1 MQTDDEGIIIKKTKY
16 RESSLLISFFSLNHG
31 INSGLVKGVL
41 KKDFGTYE
49 IGNKV
54 YIKSSFR
61 LDEQL
66 WNCKFELIKNNSV
79 NYFDNQNKLNT
90 LLTICSI
97 IDLSLPKNNPQI
109 KIYNKTIDLM
119 EDLLSK
125 GWAVKYIFWELF
137 LLSELGYG
145 LDLEKCVVSGKKEN
159 LIYISP
165 KSGKAVSKKE
175 GEKYKNNLL
184 YLPKFLI
191 NKNVEPTKDSLKQGI
206 SLTGFF
212 INKFLKKSNKKI
224 KYTIVGP
231 ICETADTFAKN
242 KLLNKINTNELLFFK
257 NVGAYGS
264 SMSFSYNSR
273 PIIMELIIYKNNFS
287 IIRKVD
293 TVVNQIS
300 REKIPSW
307 ISKIK

>member
-1 MQTDDEGIIIKKTKY
+1 MQIDDEGIIIKKTKY

-109 KIYNKTIDLM
+109 KIYNKTIDLI
-119 EDLLSK
+119 ENLLSK
-125 GWAVKYIFWELF
+125 DWVVKYIFWELF

-175 GEKYKNNLL
+175 GEKYKNKLFN
-184 YLPKFLI
+184 LPKFLI
-191 NKNVEPTKDSLKQGI
+191 NKNVKPTNDSLKQAI

-212 INKFLKKSNKKI
+212 IDKFLKKNNKKLPF
-224 KYTIVGP
+224 YR
-231 ICETADTFAKN
+231 KN
-242 KLLNKINTNELLFFK
+242 IL
-257 NVGAYGS
+257 A
-264 SMSFSYNSR
+264 
-273 PIIMELIIYKNNFS
+273 
-287 IIRKVD
+287 
-293 TVVNQIS
+293 
-300 REKIPSW
+300 
-307 ISKIK
+307 

>member
-1 MQTDDEGIIIKKTKY
+1 MQINDEGIIIKKNKY

-66 WNCKFELIKNNSV
+66 WNCRFELIKNNSV
-79 NYFDNQNKLNT
+79 NYFDNQNKLNA
-90 LLTICSI
+90 LLAVCSI

-109 KIYNKTIDLM
+109 NIYKKTINLI
-119 EDLLSK
+119 ENLLFK
-125 GWAVKYIFWELF
+125 DWAVKYIFWELF

-159 LIYISP
+159 LIYVSP

-175 GEKYKNNLL
+175 GEKYKNKLL
-184 YLPKFLI
+184 NLPKFLI
-191 NKNVEPTKDSLKQGI
+191 DKNVKPSNDSLKQAI

-212 INKFLKKSNKKI
+212 IDKFLKKNNKKLPFYRKKI
-224 KYTIVGP
+224 
-231 ICETADTFAKN
+231 
-242 KLLNKINTNELLFFK
+242 LN
-257 NVGAYGS
+257 
-264 SMSFSYNSR
+264 
-273 PIIMELIIYKNNFS
+273 
-287 IIRKVD
+287 
-293 TVVNQIS
+293 
-300 REKIPSW
+300 
-307 ISKIK
+307 

>member
-1 MQTDDEGIIIKKTKY
+1 MQINDEGIIINKKKY
-16 RESSLLISFFSLNHG
+16 RESSLLITFFSLNHG

-66 WNCKFELIKNNSV
+66 WNCRFELIRNNSI
-79 NYFDNQNKLNT
+79 NYFDNQNKLNA
-90 LLTICSI
+90 LLTVCSI

-109 KIYNKTIDLM
+109 KIYNKTIDLI
-119 EDLLSK
+119 ENLLSRE
-125 GWAVKYIFWELF
+125 WVVKYIFWELF

-159 LIYISP
+159 LIYVSP

-175 GEKYKNNLL
+175 GEKYKNKLL
-184 YLPKFLI
+184 NLPKFLI
-191 NKNVEPTKDSLKQGI
+191 NKNVKPSNDSLKQAI

-212 INKFLKKSNKKI
+212 IDKFLRKNNKKLPFYRKKI
-224 KYTIVGP
+224 
-231 ICETADTFAKN
+231 
-242 KLLNKINTNELLFFK
+242 LN
-257 NVGAYGS
+257 
-264 SMSFSYNSR
+264 
-273 PIIMELIIYKNNFS
+273 
-287 IIRKVD
+287 
-293 TVVNQIS
+293 
-300 REKIPSW
+300 
-307 ISKIK
+307 

>member
-79 NYFDNQNKLNT
+79 NYFDNKNKLNT

-97 IDLSLPKNNPQI
+97 IDLSLPKNYPQI

-119 EDLLSK
+119 EGLLSK
-125 GWAVKYIFWELF
+125 DWTVKYIFWELF

-212 INKFLKKSNKKI
+212 INKFLKKNNKKI
-224 KYTIVGP
+224 PFYR
-231 ICETADTFAKN
+231 KN
-242 KLLNKINTNELLFFK
+242 ILT
-257 NVGAYGS
+257 
-264 SMSFSYNSR
+264 
-273 PIIMELIIYKNNFS
+273 
-287 IIRKVD
+287 
-293 TVVNQIS
+293 
-300 REKIPSW
+300 
-307 ISKIK
+307 

>member
-1 MQTDDEGIIIKKTKY
+1 MQKDDEGIIIKKKKY

-54 YIKSSFR
+54 YITSSFR

-79 NYFDNQNKLNT
+79 NYFDNKNKLNT

-109 KIYNKTIDLM
+109 KIYNKTIDLI
-119 EDLLSK
+119 ENLLSK
-125 GWAVKYIFWELF
+125 DWVVKYIFWELF

-159 LIYISP
+159 LIYVSP
-165 KSGKAVSKKE
+165 KSGKAVSKTE
-175 GEKYKNNLL
+175 GEKYKNKLFN
-184 YLPKFLI
+184 LPKFLI
-191 NKNVEPTKDSLKQGI
+191 NKNVKPTNDSLKQAI

-212 INKFLKKSNKKI
+212 IDKFLKKNNKKLPF
-224 KYTIVGP
+224 YR
-231 ICETADTFAKN
+231 KN
-242 KLLNKINTNELLFFK
+242 IL
-257 NVGAYGS
+257 A
-264 SMSFSYNSR
+264 
-273 PIIMELIIYKNNFS
+273 
-287 IIRKVD
+287 
-293 TVVNQIS
+293 
-300 REKIPSW
+300 
-307 ISKIK
+307 

>member
-1 MQTDDEGIIIKKTKY
+1 MLQKKWWIIYLKINYSDKMQIDDEGIIIKKTKY

-109 KIYNKTIDLM
+109 KIYNKTINLM

-125 GWAVKYIFWELF
+125 DWAVKYIFWELF

-175 GEKYKNNLL
+175 GEKYKNKLFN
-184 YLPKFLI
+184 LPKFLI
-191 NKNVEPTKDSLKQGI
+191 NKNVKPTNDSLKQAI

-212 INKFLKKSNKKI
+212 IDKFLKKNNKKLPF
-224 KYTIVGP
+224 YR
-231 ICETADTFAKN
+231 KN
-242 KLLNKINTNELLFFK
+242 IL
-257 NVGAYGS
+257 A
-264 SMSFSYNSR
+264 
-273 PIIMELIIYKNNFS
+273 
-287 IIRKVD
+287 
-293 TVVNQIS
+293 
-300 REKIPSW
+300 
-307 ISKIK
+307 

>member
-1 MQTDDEGIIIKKTKY
+1 MQINDEGIIIKKTKY
-16 RESSLLISFFSLNHG
+16 RESSLLVTFFSLNHG

-61 LDEQL
+61 LVEQL
-66 WNCKFELIKNNSV
+66 WNCRFELIKNNSV
-79 NYFDNQNKLNT
+79 NYFNNQSKLST

-109 KIYNKTIDLM
+109 KIYNKTINLI
-119 EDLLSK
+119 ENLLSRDWVK
-125 GWAVKYIFWELF
+125 KYIYWELF

-165 KSGKAVSKKE
+165 KSGKAVSKTE

-212 INKFLKKSNKKI
+212 INKFLKKNNKKI
-224 KYTIVGP
+224 PFYR
-231 ICETADTFAKN
+231 KN
-242 KLLNKINTNELLFFK
+242 ILT
-257 NVGAYGS
+257 
-264 SMSFSYNSR
+264 
-273 PIIMELIIYKNNFS
+273 
-287 IIRKVD
+287 
-293 TVVNQIS
+293 
-300 REKIPSW
+300 
-307 ISKIK
+307 

>member
-1 MQTDDEGIIIKKTKY
+1 MQVNDEGIIINKKKY

-66 WNCKFELIKNNSV
+66 WNCRFELIKNNSV
-79 NYFDNQNKLNT
+79 DCFDNQNKLNA
-90 LLTICSI
+90 LLTVCSI
-97 IDLSLPKNNPQI
+97 IELSLPKNNPQI
-109 KIYNKTIDLM
+109 KIYNKTINLI
-119 EDLLSK
+119 ENLLSRE
-125 GWAVKYIFWELF
+125 WVAKYIFWELF

-159 LIYISP
+159 LIYVSP

-175 GEKYKNNLL
+175 GEKYKNKLL
-184 YLPKFLI
+184 NLPKFLI
-191 NKNVEPTKDSLKQGI
+191 NKNVKPSNDSLKQAI

-212 INKFLKKSNKKI
+212 IDKFLRKNNKKLPFYRKKI
-224 KYTIVGP
+224 
-231 ICETADTFAKN
+231 
-242 KLLNKINTNELLFFK
+242 LN
-257 NVGAYGS
+257 
-264 SMSFSYNSR
+264 
-273 PIIMELIIYKNNFS
+273 
-287 IIRKVD
+287 
-293 TVVNQIS
+293 
-300 REKIPSW
+300 
-307 ISKIK
+307 

>member
-1 MQTDDEGIIIKKTKY
+1 MQIDDEGIIIKKKKY

-109 KIYNKTIDLM
+109 KIYNKTIDLI
-119 EDLLSK
+119 ENLLSK
-125 GWAVKYIFWELF
+125 DWVVKYIFWELF

-159 LIYISP
+159 LIYVSP
-165 KSGKAVSKKE
+165 KSGKAVSKTE
-175 GEKYKNNLL
+175 GEKYKNKLFN
-184 YLPKFLI
+184 LPKFLI
-191 NKNVEPTKDSLKQGI
+191 DKNVKPTNDSLKQAI

-212 INKFLKKSNKKI
+212 IDKFLKKNNKKLPF
-224 KYTIVGP
+224 YR
-231 ICETADTFAKN
+231 KN
-242 KLLNKINTNELLFFK
+242 ILT
-257 NVGAYGS
+257 
-264 SMSFSYNSR
+264 
-273 PIIMELIIYKNNFS
+273 
-287 IIRKVD
+287 
-293 TVVNQIS
+293 
-300 REKIPSW
+300 
-307 ISKIK
+307 

>member
-1 MQTDDEGIIIKKTKY
+1 MQIDDEGIIIKKKKY

-54 YIKSSFR
+54 YITSSFR

-79 NYFDNQNKLNT
+79 NYFDNKNKLNT

-109 KIYNKTIDLM
+109 KIYNKTIDLI
-119 EDLLSK
+119 ENLLSK
-125 GWAVKYIFWELF
+125 DWVVKYIFWELF

-165 KSGKAVSKKE
+165 KSGKAVSKTE
-175 GEKYKNNLL
+175 GEKYKNKLFN
-184 YLPKFLI
+184 LPKFLI
-191 NKNVEPTKDSLKQGI
+191 DKNVKPTNDSLKQAI

-212 INKFLKKSNKKI
+212 IDKFLKKNNKKLPF
-224 KYTIVGP
+224 YR
-231 ICETADTFAKN
+231 KN
-242 KLLNKINTNELLFFK
+242 IL
-257 NVGAYGS
+257 A
-264 SMSFSYNSR
+264 
-273 PIIMELIIYKNNFS
+273 
-287 IIRKVD
+287 
-293 TVVNQIS
+293 
-300 REKIPSW
+300 
-307 ISKIK
+307 

>member
-1 MQTDDEGIIIKKTKY
+1 MQITDEGIIIKKNKY

-31 INSGLVKGVL
+31 INSGLVKGVM

-66 WNCKFELIKNNSV
+66 WNCRFELIKNNSV
-79 NYFDNQNKLNT
+79 NYFDNQNKLNA

-97 IDLSLPKNNPQI
+97 IDLSLPKNNPQNN
-109 KIYNKTIDLM
+109 IYKKTINLI
-119 EDLLSK
+119 ENLLSK
-125 GWAVKYIFWELF
+125 YWLVKYIFWELF

-159 LIYISP
+159 LIYVSP

-175 GEKYKNNLL
+175 GEKYKNKLL
-184 YLPKFLI
+184 NLPKFLI
-191 NKNVEPTKDSLKQGI
+191 DKNVKPSNDSLKQAI

-212 INKFLKKSNKKI
+212 IDKFLKKNNKKLPFYRKKI
-224 KYTIVGP
+224 
-231 ICETADTFAKN
+231 
-242 KLLNKINTNELLFFK
+242 LN
-257 NVGAYGS
+257 
-264 SMSFSYNSR
+264 
-273 PIIMELIIYKNNFS
+273 
-287 IIRKVD
+287 
-293 TVVNQIS
+293 
-300 REKIPSW
+300 
-307 ISKIK
+307 